1 MLQHAQLDIYT
12 ITITCYRQRER
23 ERKIHE
29 KLVKL
34 IPLLQSE
41 HVQSFSFP
49 ELNASAFDPASSVR
63 LSWKGH
69 RMRALDLAPP
79 QGCNLDLKERLERE
93 TQTPGP

>member
-1 MLQHAQLDIYT
+1 MLQHARLDIYT
-12 ITITCYRQRER
+12 ITITCYRQR

-41 HVQSFSFP
+41 HVQRFLFP

-69 RMRALDLAPP
+69 RMRALDLAHP
-79 QGCNLDLKERLERE
+79 QGCNLDLKERLGRE